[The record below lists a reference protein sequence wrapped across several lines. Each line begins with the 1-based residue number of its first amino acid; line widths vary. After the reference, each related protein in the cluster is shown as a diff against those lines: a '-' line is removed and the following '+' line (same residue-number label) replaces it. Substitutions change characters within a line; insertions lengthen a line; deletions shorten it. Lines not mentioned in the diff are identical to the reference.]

1 MITKRNLI
9 CVKNKEKLE
18 LGHLLLYEPYKNIL
32 ENFKKLCIDIKEK
45 SFDPV
50 AKVYDGLLS
59 VPNETREY
67 YEALLGVSSYY
78 QHSQGG
84 RGKYIEKKIASS
96 FETCTLDISLSKI
109 PYWLTYPSLHK
120 KQGLFT
126 QRALS
131 REEKEKLR
139 TIEWEW
145 LGDRD
150 VNTDVGSIISEENTI
165 VLVEIKNRVD
175 SGGTA
180 ARREIWT
187 SEKFGLYFDYLIN
200 NEKIFQKNLNKYS
213 LSELLESFGINN
225 LEIYIGIL
233 FDTNDSTATIESDR
247 IKGFY
252 SSSKQGFEYLKN
264 KISQNS
270 SIYIINEDLDNLFM
284 ELGLSYSKLKIK
296 IGALYGDDI
305 TLKLFRQKFPVS
317 DLLLLKYDDIW
328 LSQLISIDER
338 TILLKYNMNYTKI
351 FIDLLDRNVDLRK
364 KYNVLIKSEC
374 QESELIEIVN
384 YLLTNYNDKFNDKFL
399 PPGKEKSY
407 YLGDLIQFLCA
418 VDA

>member
-59 VPNETREY
+59 VPNETRDY

-270 SIYIINEDLDNLFM
+270 SIYIINENLDKLFM
-284 ELGLSYSKLKIK
+284 ELGLTYSKLKIT

-338 TILLKYNMNYTKI
+338 TILLKYNMNYT
-351 FIDLLDRNVDLRK
+351 
-364 KYNVLIKSEC
+364 
-374 QESELIEIVN
+374 
-384 YLLTNYNDKFNDKFL
+384 
-399 PPGKEKSY
+399 
-407 YLGDLIQFLCA
+407 
-418 VDA
+418 